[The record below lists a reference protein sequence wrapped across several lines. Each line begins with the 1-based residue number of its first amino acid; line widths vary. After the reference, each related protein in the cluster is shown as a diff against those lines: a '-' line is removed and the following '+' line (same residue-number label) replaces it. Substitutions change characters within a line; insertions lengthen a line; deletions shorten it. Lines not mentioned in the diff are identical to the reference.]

1 MAEKEI
7 SSKSSTS
14 LKDASSESSTQ
25 CAVYDQTPGSQQKK
39 INVIVRNHNTVQQV
53 IAQIGTQF
61 AYAKFELL
69 LQPHGD
75 KDLVSEQYE
84 SCLQFNFNLVFAAFP
99 DTFKFFGYAAAVRC
113 ARL

>member
-7 SSKSSTS
+7 SSKSSTG
-14 LKDASSESSTQ
+14 LKDVSSESSTQ

-39 INVIVRNHNTVQQV
+39 INVIVRSHNTVQQV

-75 KDLVSEQYE
+75 KDLVSAQYK
-84 SCLQFNFNLVFAAFP
+84 SCLQFNLNLFLSSLP
-99 DTFKFFGYAAAVRC
+99 DTFKSPGHAAAVRC